1 MGNLH
6 ERYSFRYLLIACSF
20 MSNINTTILG
30 SHIAKKKIGRFWLR
44 DMNFISKI
52 SVLRNQKLA
61 F

>member
-20 MSNINTTILG
+20 MSDINTTILG
-30 SHIAKKKIGRFWLR
+30 SHIAKKKR